1 MSAVLAALTGSDQAS
16 AARGFEP
23 KRLSPSLR
31 FAINQTSSITTQAI
45 MAMPTTT
52 IRSLI
57 FNPYAAMKTGI
68 GASQINCHQ
77 PLRLPSCSRR
87 VVTHIEDKNVT
98 KLNTQLA
105 GCMELIPRTKPSNK
119 DKMVRPRRQNN
130 IKYQNSE
137 RDARPAQVTYFE
149 KQVFNGFGKSH
160 DQASTYK
167 VIFARFYSPVN
178 GSAVVYCLCDARR

>member
-1 MSAVLAALTGSDQAS
+1 MSAVLAALTVSDQAS
-16 AARGFEP
+16 VARGFEP
-23 KRLSPSLR
+23 KRLSPSVP
-31 FAINQTSSITTQAI
+31 FVTNQTSSKTKKAITAI
-45 MAMPTTT
+45 PPT
-52 IRSLI
+52 IIKLLI
-57 FNPYAAMKTGI
+57 PDPYPATKINT

-119 DKMVRPRRQNN
+119 DKLVRPKRQNN

-167 VIFARFYSPVN
+167 LFSPDFT
-178 GSAVVYCLCDARR
+178 LL